1 MLDLSIL
8 EILLSLIKMS
18 KFLLIKN
25 KIQKFDQKIYVS
37 GDKSLSIRWV
47 LLASQA
53 IGKSKGFN
61 LLMSEDVLAALNSI
75 KKMGIKVNIRK
86 NFCEI
91 FGNGING
98 FKYKK
103 NLTINAR
110 NSGTLGRLML
120 GLLIKSPQK
129 IKLIGDKSLSKRD
142 FSRVTVPLEKFG
154 AKFYYNTKNK
164 LPLSILGS
172 QYVKGIK
179 YLENKGS
186 AQCKSSVMLAALNAT
201 GTTSIIAKKSR
212 NHSELLFKY
221 LKIPIKIKTTKKY
234 DFIDISPPKR
244 IKAFDYQIPG
254 DISSSAFFMV
264 LTILSDN
271 SRLLIKNVNVNPS
284 RIGVITILKKMGAKI
299 LLKNQRNYRGE
310 KISDIL
316 IKSSNNLK
324 AINCPTELNSSA
336 IDEFLIIFLA
346 AAKAK
351 GISYF
356 KDLSEL
362 NQKES
367 PRLNWG
373 SKILNMMG
381 IKTKLT
387 KDSIKIYGEPNLEIT
402 KLITIKD
409 YLKDHRVFMM
419 STIAALTCGG
429 QWKIHDKDSINT
441 SFPSFLKIIND
452 INNKSY
458 ETKK

>member
-1 MLDLSIL
+1 MTNLI
-8 EILLSLIKMS
+8 EI
-18 KFLLIKN
+18 N
-25 KIQKFDQKIYVS
+25 KRIAPFNKKINID

-53 IGKSKGFN
+53 TGKSKGYN
-61 LLMSEDVLAALNSI
+61 LLMSEDVIAALDSI
-75 KKMGIKVNIRK
+75 NKLGIKFK
-86 NFCEI
+86 LHKDYCEI
-91 FGNGING
+91 YGNGING

-110 NSGTLGRLML
+110 NSGTLSRLIL
-120 GLLIKSPQK
+120 GLLIKAPLK

-142 FSRVTVPLEKFG
+142 FSRVTIPLKKFG
-154 AKFYYNTKNK
+154 AKFYYKTKDK

-172 QYVKGIK
+172 KYTKGIK

-186 AQCKSSVMLAALNAT
+186 AQCKSCVMFAALNST
-201 GTTSIIAKKSR
+201 GTTSIKAKKSR

-221 LKIPIKIKTTKKY
+221 LKVPTKIKKSKKY
-234 DFIDISPPKR
+234 DFIDILKPKK
-244 IKAFDYQIPG
+244 IKPFNYQIPG

-264 LTILSDN
+264 LTTLSN
-271 SRLLIKNVNVNPS
+271 KSKLLIKNVNINPS
-284 RIGVITILKKMGAKI
+284 RAGVVKILKKMGAKI
-299 LLKNQRNYRGE
+299 LLTNQKKYRGE
-310 KISDIL
+310 KIADIL

-324 AINCPTELNSSA
+324 AINCPPELNSSA

-346 AAKAK
+346 AARAK

-356 KDLSEL
+356 KNISEL

-367 PRLNWG
+367 RRLDLG

-387 KDSIKIYGEPNLEIT
+387 KDSIKIYGQPNLEI
-402 KLITIKD
+402 KKEIIIKN

-429 QWKIHDKDSINT
+429 KWKIHDRDSINT
-441 SFPSFLKIIND
+441 SFPSFLKIIKKL
-452 INNKSY
+452 NNKNL
-458 ETKK
+458 